1 MRFRT
6 AAPLLLL
13 AVLLAPAC
21 GKKGDLQPPLV
32 LRPQPAESLKAIQ
45 QGNRVLL
52 EWANPTTAT
61 DGRPLAGIAEIEVWL
76 ETRPDPPPPGA
87 PKGDFSSRAKR
98 VGGVVPEPAA
108 PVSSWIY
115 HLDPAGWKQRLFV
128 FAVRAR
134 ESRKS
139 RLSEFS
145 NEAVVKPQAVPLPPT
160 EPQAGVFE
168 DRIEIRWT
176 PASKNFDG
184 SAAPAGQGTTVV
196 RTEAGG
202 PPKRLTP
209 LPVGGA
215 VFQDKEF
222 AFGRTYR
229 YVLRSTTTLAA
240 GFLESDDSAAV
251 EVKPADT
258 FPPAAPAGI
267 SIAAGPEFLTLIWD
281 ANAEKDLAGYHV
293 WRRAGESGEFVR
305 LTSAPLLETTYTDR
319 SVEKNKTYFYAITV
333 VDAAGNASPRS
344 AAVSE
349 TIKGPIHPPSS
360 SPGCCASLRA
370 AS

>member
-13 AVLLAPAC
+13 AAILAPAC

-32 LRPQPAESLKAIQ
+32 LRPQPAESLKATQ
-45 QGNRVLL
+45 QGGRILL
-52 EWANPTTAT
+52 EWANPTTTT
-61 DGRPLAGIAEIEVWL
+61 DGRPLAGIAEIEIWL
-76 ETRPDPPPPGA
+76 ETRSDPPPSGA
-87 PKGDFSSRAKR
+87 PKGDFLSRAKR
-98 VGGVVPEPAA
+98 VGGIVPDAAA
-108 PVSSWIY
+108 PGSSWAFS
-115 HLDPAGWKQRLFV
+115 LDPAGWKQRLFV

-145 NEAVVKPQAVPLPPT
+145 NEAAVKPQAVPLPPT
-160 EPQAGVFE
+160 APQARVFE

-176 PASKNFDG
+176 PAAKNFDG
-184 SAAPAGQGTTVV
+184 SAAAAAQGTTVY

-202 PPKRLTP
+202 PLKRLTP
-209 LPVGGA
+209 LPVSGA
-215 VFQDKEF
+215 VFQDKDF
-222 AFGRTYR
+222 AFGRSYR
-229 YVLRSTTTLAA
+229 YIFRSATTLAA

-267 SIAAGPEFLTLIWD
+267 SIAAGPDFLTLIWD

-293 WRRAGESGEFVR
+293 WRRAGEDGEFVR
-305 LTSAPLLETTYTDR
+305 LTTAPLLESTYTDR
-319 SVEKNKTYFYAITV
+319 SVEKNKTHFYAITA

-349 TIKGPIHPPSS
+349 TIKGPKP
-360 SPGCCASLRA
+360 
-370 AS
+370 